1 MVWHSYMLNPRVY
14 LEDCLREG
22 RMRLWHT
29 AFPSYVVAEH
39 IDPSTH
45 HYDVE
50 KHAMTSFEE
59 QTGLGW
65 DNLDGQDDANVD
77 CHVCGT
83 RNTAPWTTYGEVS
96 RASLS
101 NSATVLEDVQTLL
114 STCHGFADKGFTL
127 TCQECRAPITH
138 DSLCVGKLRKDLV
151 KLIEQDV
158 VLPGN
163 LLDTNGIPARVGKV
177 SGTGG
182 WSFAVFPSKLLKIDR
197 AERILHLQG
206 SDMRM
211 ASVRKAIE
219 EYLAM
224 DDLVNEAKHY
234 KSNVKPYPDEALA
247 VRRMMSRY
255 WENASVFAIDLVGAV
270 IRQGSFVEKMHDI
283 NWLASPALSNT
294 MYVRRRVQIVALRRS
309 PVFFVNNML
318 IVHLIL
324 GHALYANTRASS
336 PSSPNTERWPCPHWT
351 SI

>member
-1 MVWHSYMLNPRVY
+1 
-14 LEDCLREG
+14 
-22 RMRLWHT
+22 
-29 AFPSYVVAEH
+29 
-39 IDPSTH
+39 
-45 HYDVE
+45 VE

-59 QTGLGW
+59 QTGLSW
-65 DNLDGQDDANVD
+65 DNLDGLDYANID

-83 RNTAPWTTYGEVS
+83 QNTVPWTTYGEVS

-101 NSATVLEDVQTLL
+101 NSATALEDVQTLL

-138 DSLCVGKLRKDLV
+138 DSLCVGKLRKDMV

-197 AERILHLQG
+197 AERILNLQG

-211 ASVRKAIE
+211 TSVRKAIE
-219 EYLAM
+219 EYLDM

-255 WENASVFAIDLVGAV
+255 WENSSVFAIDLVGAV

-294 MYVRRRVQIVALRRS
+294 MYVRRGYR
-309 PVFFVNNML
+309 
-318 IVHLIL
+318 
-324 GHALYANTRASS
+324 
-336 PSSPNTERWPCPHWT
+336 
-351 SI
+351 